1 MKIQQPAF
9 ANIQQPMAT
18 NIQQQ
23 PVATNIQEYTAAT
36 NIQQQPVATN
46 IQEHTAATNIQQQ
59 PVATNIQ
66 QNTAATNIHQPAVAN
81 IQAPPTGTSGCKETT
96 AGRYYYIKFEG
107 NNSKRWDGK
116 TISLLS
122 DQIEDIYDPSELIPG
137 FNVTLPW
144 PSKGSKKVTNWK
156 GVIVEPTEKME
167 VKTPSEL

>member
-1 MKIQQPAF
+1 MAYSFSSQLPEGYDSHFNSGSTNQMLTVSTNIQEPLVAMKIQQPAF

-23 PVATNIQEYTAAT
+23 PVATNIQE
-36 NIQQQPVATN
+36 
-46 IQEHTAATNIQQQ
+46 HTAATHIQQQ

-96 AGRYYYIKFEG
+96 AGRYYYITFEG

-116 TISLLS
+116 LFR
-122 DQIEDIYDPSELIPG
+122 Y
-137 FNVTLPW
+137 
-144 PSKGSKKVTNWK
+144 
-156 GVIVEPTEKME
+156 
-167 VKTPSEL
+167 